1 MFQIF
6 CVLADNFS
14 FVLSTFHFSSS
25 VGSCFRFSERW
36 QTTSSFSTLLS
47 TSTSTVF
54 AGGGSHIATGFV
66 LDSAHIFSQ
75 IFLFYGHNQGERD
88 CLKLLLLLISL
99 LALQC
104 RDSAS
109 LCFPLQPVLRPVQGE
124 AGAEWGNLRLKL
136 FGTWWNMQPDGTW
149 WYLLGPGGFVV
160 WPSVCCKGNI
170 TILGPQSDDWCWHF
184 WTI

>member
-54 AGGGSHIATGFV
+54 AGGGSHIAAGFI
-66 LDSAHIFSQ
+66 LDSAHIFSH
-75 IFLFYGHNQGERD
+75 IFLCYGNNKGERD

-109 LCFPLQPVLRPVQGE
+109 LCFPFQPVLRPVQGE

-149 WYLLGPGGFVV
+149 WYLLGHGGFVV
-160 WPSVCCKGNI
+160 WPMGNI
-170 TILGPQSDDWCWHF
+170 AILGPQSDDWCWHF